1 MRKAIRNFEGKYE
14 VTSDG
19 QVISLNYN
27 NTGKEQV
34 LKGRP
39 DTKGYLGV
47 VLHKNNKPCHRRI
60 HRLVAET
67 FIPNVDSKEN
77 INHINGNKL
86 DNRIENLEWVS
97 VSENLKH
104 AFKIGLKSNKG
115 EKNNSSKLKDSDIPK
130 IFELHSQG
138 YEIKQIAL
146 IYKVHHDTIRDVL
159 NRKTWSHVEIK
170 KPS

>member
-67 FIPNVDSKEN
+67 FLLKSETKTQV
-77 INHINGNKL
+77 NHIDGNKCN
-86 DNRIENLEWVS
+86 NRVENLEWVS
-97 VSENLKH
+97 PKENSRHSWSNGLCEGVRK
-104 AFKIGLKSNKG
+104 LKSKPV
-115 EKNNSSKLKDSDIPK
+115 LDTYTQK
-130 IFELHSQG
+130 IYNLLNFELSFG
-138 YEIKQIAL
+138 I
-146 IYKVHHDTIRDVL
+146 
-159 NRKTWSHVEIK
+159 
-170 KPS
+170 